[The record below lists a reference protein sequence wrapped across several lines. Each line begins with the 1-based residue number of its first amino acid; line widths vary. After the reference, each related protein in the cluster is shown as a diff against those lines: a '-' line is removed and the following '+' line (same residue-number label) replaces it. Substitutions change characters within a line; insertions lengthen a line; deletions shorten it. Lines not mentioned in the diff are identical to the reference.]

1 MIELRPSVPSRVSHT
16 GGYEAFVVSASDG
29 AGQTLAAWRSAKAYG
44 HVADP
49 NATIRGAL
57 STDSRTLGEPRQLFD
72 DGDPTTSTSPAGL
85 AWDARGKR
93 WVILGH
99 VTMYDPANPSRAK
112 GYRGIILTSPDGFTW
127 TRTGDVSVPSLSWWY
142 GSNLTIDGDTWVIA
156 GYGGRPGVSGWIPFT
171 SMSKD
176 AGATW
181 SDPAVPTGLPARR
194 DMSEPQLLRTPR
206 GWIMSIR
213 CDDDWTTHIA
223 TSADATSWVYEGAAV
238 TGVSG
243 SPSLGMSSDGI
254 IVMLLRQR
262 PPLSAPHGL
271 WAYATSRDNGLTW
284 VRHDDF
290 PGGGLAMMYGA
301 LTPSPDGLLCVFA
314 SEDDVA
320 VPWKSASVYALT
332 FERREVRDALPEAA
346 RNAPVSSPRAAAWR
360 PPAWR
365 FFATR
370 LRGDGT
376 ETMLHPDLPLADV
389 EPEFVLSGTPGLRA
403 TIPVEVANLTDAG
416 LDVLVAWST
425 VIWVELGGRA
435 RGAWILTD
443 VEKDGPKLSLTGVGF
458 VGFAKGT
465 PYGGE
470 KSFIDTDALDVFRH
484 VWEHI
489 QAQPGANLGMTLGG
503 DKSGVLL
510 GRQSVDQLP
519 LHAEG
524 SRLAV
529 LPPEGTLWRYQRTKT
544 PAKPAVT
551 VKKTDPKTKKVT
563 VTTTPAKPAVVETL
577 YGESRRAV
585 PKPIPAGAEV
595 ILRDRKTTVVRW
607 LEGPEDGF
615 PQDRYDV
622 VGLASKRAPKQDTEG
637 EQLEPFT
644 LAWYADADLG
654 AKLDTICEQG
664 NFDYVEDHSWDGD
677 APRHVLR
684 FAAPRAGR
692 VRGDLRFVVGE
703 NIVEAPALTEKAEQ
717 IATEVV
723 VLGAGEGRAMV
734 RGTWKT
740 SAPGRLRRVKTV
752 TDKSLRTKADA
763 DARAAREGKAATLGA
778 DIASI
783 VVRDHPNAPLG
794 SWGLGDTITARGDGQ
809 GWAGDWTMQLRI
821 ISYTL
826 SPDKDTATLTV
837 ARGEVTT

>member
-1 MIELRPSVPSRVSHT
+1 MIELRPSVPTRVSHT

-85 AWDARGKR
+85 AWDARGQR

-181 SDPAVPTGLPARR
+181 SAAAVPTGLPARR

-262 PPLSAPHGL
+262 PPLSAPHGP

-389 EPEFVLSGTPGLRA
+389 EPEFTLSGTSSLRA

-425 VIWVELGGRA
+425 VIWVELDGRA

-443 VEKDGPKLSLTGVGF
+443 VEKAGPKLSLSGLGF

-489 QAQPGANLGMTLGG
+489 QAQPGANLGLTLEG

-510 GRQSVDQLP
+510 GRQS
-519 LHAEG
+519 AEKW
-524 SRLAV
+524 
-529 LPPEGTLWRYQRTKT
+529 PTITEGAKAALTTPGAGFKLVWTKT

-551 VKKTDPKTKKVT
+551 TKRKVKGKVETKV
-563 VTTTPAKPAVVETL
+563 TPAKPAVTETL
-577 YGESRRAV
+577 YGVGTRDYPKTIPDGSTVIVRNRASGV
-585 PKPIPAGAEV
+585 VTRDLAGKGLPSGCDVMGVATKKE
-595 ILRDRKTTVVRW
+595 
-607 LEGPEDGF
+607 
-615 PQDRYDV
+615 PQ
-622 VGLASKRAPKQDTEG
+622 KDTEG

-664 NFDYVEDHSWDGD
+664 SFDYVEDHSWDGD
-677 APRHVLR
+677 TPRHVLR
-684 FAAPRAGR
+684 FAAPLAGR

-703 NIVEAPALTEKAEQ
+703 NIIEAPALTEKAEQ

-734 RGTWKT
+734 RGTWKA

-794 SWGLGDTITARGDGQ
+794 SWGLGDTITVRGDGQ

>member
-1 MIELRPSVPSRVSHT
+1 MELQPTTARTLSHT
-16 GGYEAFVVSASDG
+16 GGYEAFPYAATNGAS
-29 AGQTLAAWRSAKAYG
+29 TLALWRSAKAYG
-44 HVADP
+44 HVSDP
-49 NATIRGAL
+49 ASIIRGAV
-57 STDSRTLGEPRQLFD
+57 FD
-72 DGDPTTSTSPAGL
+72 AASQSWSDAVAQTGPAPGVAPAGL
-85 AWDARGKR
+85 AWDAATNR
-93 WVILGH
+93 WVMLALTRDSGGMSS
-99 VTMYDPANPSRAK
+99 T
-112 GYRGIILTSPDGFTW
+112 LWTSPSGGSW
-127 TRTGDVSVPSLSWWY
+127 TRKADVSAPTSWFFPSDLA
-142 GSNLTIDGDTWVIA
+142 IDADLWVAA
-156 GYGGRPGVSGWIPFT
+156 GYGALAGSPTWKPIVTTTRDG
-171 SMSKD
+171 
-176 AGATW
+176 GATW
-181 SDPAVPTGLPARR
+181 SAPTIPAGLPDFGEKGWAEPQVVKLPSGRWLMAIRNDTDFGIHLASSPDGISWTYERRIASEMSGEPEIAVAADGVIVILVRRRPALVGAHGEWSWLVSYDDGATWARR
-194 DMSEPQLLRTPR
+194 DDFP
-206 GWIMSIR
+206 
-213 CDDDWTTHIA
+213 
-223 TSADATSWVYEGAAV
+223 
-238 TGVSG
+238 
-243 SPSLGMSSDGI
+243 SDG
-254 IVMLLRQR
+254 R
-262 PPLSAPHGL
+262 
-271 WAYATSRDNGLTW
+271 Y
-284 VRHDDF
+284 
-290 PGGGLAMMYGA
+290 MMYGA
-301 LTPSPDGLLCVFA
+301 LVPAPNGFVVVFS

-320 VPWKSASVYALT
+320 KPWESASIFATTLEMRATRPV
-332 FERREVRDALPEAA
+332 EATP
-346 RNAPVSSPRAAAWR
+346 APSTSSRVSAPAKPWQ

-376 ETMLHPDLPLADV
+376 ETMLHPDLPLTDV
-389 EPEFVLSGTPGLRA
+389 EPEFTLSGTSSLRA

-425 VIWVELGGRA
+425 VIWVDLGGRP

-443 VEKDGPKLSLTGVGF
+443 VEKEGAKLSLTGVGF

-489 QAQPGANLGMTLGG
+489 QAQPGANLGLKLEG

-510 GRQSVDQLP
+510 GRQS
-519 LHAEG
+519 AEKW
-524 SRLAV
+524 
-529 LPPEGTLWRYQRTKT
+529 PTITEGAKAALTTPGAGFKLVWTKT

-551 VKKTDPKTKKVT
+551 TKRKVKGKIETKV
-563 VTTTPAKPAVVETL
+563 TPAKPAVTETL
-577 YGESRRAV
+577 YGVGSRDY
-585 PKPIPAGAEV
+585 PKPIPDGSTVIVRNRASGVVTRDLAGKGLPAGCDVMGVATKKE
-595 ILRDRKTTVVRW
+595 
-607 LEGPEDGF
+607 
-615 PQDRYDV
+615 PQ
-622 VGLASKRAPKQDTEG
+622 KDTEG

-677 APRHVLR
+677 TPRHALR

-692 VRGDLRFVVGE
+692 VRNDLRFVVGE

-717 IATEVV
+717 TATEVV

-734 RGTWKT
+734 RGTWKA

-794 SWGLGDTITARGDGQ
+794 SWGLGDTITVRGDGQ
-809 GWAGDWTMQLRI
+809 GWAGDWTMQLRV

>member
-1 MIELRPSVPSRVSHT
+1 MLELQPTTARTLSHT
-16 GGYEAFVVSASDG
+16 GGYEAFPYAATNGTS
-29 AGQTLAAWRSAKAYG
+29 TLALWRAAKAYG
-44 HVADP
+44 HADDD
-49 NATIRGAL
+49 AAIIRG
-57 STDSRTLGEPRQLFD
+57 SRFD
-72 DGDPTTSTSPAGL
+72 AASGAWSDATAQSGPPPGTYPTGL
-85 AWDARGKR
+85 AWDSIGTR
-93 WVILGH
+93 WVMLG
-99 VTMYDPANPSRAK
+99 MSRAT
-112 GYRGIILTSPDGFTW
+112 GSMRSSLWASPSGGSWARKVDLAERWAWLF
-127 TRTGDVSVPSLSWWY
+127 PSDLA
-142 GSNLTIDGDTWVIA
+142 IDGDLWVVT
-156 GYGGRPGVSGWIPFT
+156 GYGALVGGGSTWQPIVTTTRDG
-171 SMSKD
+171 
-176 AGATW
+176 GATW
-181 SDPAVPTGLPARR
+181 STPTVPAGLPNFGEKGW
-194 DMSEPQLLRTPR
+194 SEPQVVKLPSG
-206 GWIMSIR
+206 GWLMAIR
-213 CDDDWTTHIA
+213 NDID
-223 TSADATSWVYEGAAV
+223 Y
-238 TGVSG
+238 
-243 SPSLGMSSDGI
+243 GI
-254 IVMLLRQR
+254 
-262 PPLSAPHGL
+262 H
-271 WAYATSRDNGLTW
+271 
-284 VRHDDF
+284 
-290 PGGGLAMMYGA
+290 LAS
-301 LTPSPDGLLCVFA
+301 SPDGLSWTYDRRIASDVSGEPEIAVTADGILVILVRRRPAKIEWHGEWAWLVSYDGGTSWARRDDFPSDGRFMLYGALAQSPQGLTCVFA
-314 SEDDVA
+314 SEDDVTK
-320 VPWKSASVYALT
+320 PWESSSILVTTLERRDKRVELPDAPASVSH
-332 FERREVRDALPEAA
+332 VDAQ
-346 RNAPVSSPRAAAWR
+346 RAKEWQPA
-360 PPAWR
+360 AWR

-389 EPEFVLSGTPGLRA
+389 EPEFVLSGTSSLRA

-425 VIWVELGGRA
+425 VIWIELDGRP

-443 VEKDGPKLSLTGVGF
+443 VEKAGSKLSLTGVGF
-458 VGFAKGT
+458 TGFAKGT

-470 KSFIDTDALDVFRH
+470 KSFIDTDSLDVFRH

-489 QAQPGANLGMTLGG
+489 QAQPGANLGLTLES

-510 GRQSVDQLP
+510 GRQS
-519 LHAEG
+519 AEKW
-524 SRLAV
+524 
-529 LPPEGTLWRYQRTKT
+529 PTITEGAKAALTTPGAGFKLVWTKT

-551 VKKTDPKTKKVT
+551 TKRKVKGKVETKV
-563 VTTTPAKPAVVETL
+563 TPAKPAVTETL
-577 YGESRRAV
+577 YGVGSRDYPKTIPDGSTVIVRNRASGV
-585 PKPIPAGAEV
+585 VTRDLAGKGLPAGC
-595 ILRDRKTTVVRW
+595 
-607 LEGPEDGF
+607 
-615 PQDRYDV
+615 DV
-622 VGLASKRAPKQDTEG
+622 MGVASKKEPQKDTEG

-664 NFDYVEDHSWDGD
+664 NFDYVEEHSWDGD

-684 FAAPRAGR
+684 FAAPLAGR
-692 VRGDLRFVVGE
+692 VRDDLRFVVGE

-734 RGTWKT
+734 RGTWKAT
-740 SAPGRLRRVKTV
+740 TPGRLRRVKTV
-752 TDKSLRTKADA
+752 TDKSLRTKTDA

>member
-1 MIELRPSVPSRVSHT
+1 MLELQPTTARTLSHT
-16 GGYEAFVVSASDG
+16 GGYEAFPYAATNGSS
-29 AGQTLAAWRSAKAYG
+29 TLALWRSAKAYG
-44 HVADP
+44 HADDP
-49 NATIRGAL
+49 AAIIRGA
-57 STDSRTLGEPRQLFD
+57 RFD
-72 DGDPTTSTSPAGL
+72 VASGAWSDAVAQTGPPAGTSPTGL
-85 AWDARGKR
+85 AWDPIGKR
-93 WVILGH
+93 WVMLG
-99 VTMYDPANPSRAK
+99 MSRATGSMRSSLWASPSGGAWTKLSDVAAGWSWLFPSDLAIDGDLWVVTGYGALVGGGSTWQPIVTTSRDGGATWSAPTIPTGLPDFGEK
-112 GYRGIILTSPDGFTW
+112 GWSEPQIVKLPSGGWLMAIRNDIDYGIHLATSPDG
-127 TRTGDVSVPSLSWWY
+127 LSWTY
-142 GSNLTIDGDTWVIA
+142 DRRIA
-156 GYGGRPGVSGWIPFT
+156 
-171 SMSKD
+171 
-176 AGATW
+176 
-181 SDPAVPTGLPARR
+181 SD
-194 DMSEPQLLRTPR
+194 
-206 GWIMSIR
+206 
-213 CDDDWTTHIA
+213 
-223 TSADATSWVYEGAAV
+223 
-238 TGVSG
+238 VSG
-243 SPSLGMSSDGI
+243 SPEIAVTADGI
-254 IVMLLRQR
+254 LVILVRRR
-262 PPLSAPHGL
+262 PAKIEWHGE
-271 WAYATSRDNGLTW
+271 WAWLVSYDGGTSWAR
-284 VRHDDF
+284 RDDF
-290 PGGGLAMMYGA
+290 PSDGRFMLYGA
-301 LTPSPDGLLCVFA
+301 LAQSPQGLTCVFA
-314 SEDDVA
+314 AEDDVTK
-320 VPWKSASVYALT
+320 PWESSSILVTTL
-332 FERREVRDALPEAA
+332 ERRDKRVELPDAPAV
-346 RNAPVSSPRAAAWR
+346 VSRVDAQRAKEWQPA
-360 PPAWR
+360 AWR

-370 LRGDGT
+370 LHGDGT

-425 VIWVELGGRA
+425 VIWVELDGRA

-443 VEKDGPKLSLTGVGF
+443 VEKAGSKLSLTGVGF
-458 VGFAKGT
+458 IGFAKGT

-489 QAQPGANLGMTLGG
+489 QAQPGANLGLTLEG

-510 GRQSVDQLP
+510 GRQSADKW
-519 LHAEG
+519 ATITEG
-524 SRLAV
+524 AKAALTTPGAGFKLV
-529 LPPEGTLWRYQRTKT
+529 WTKT

-551 VKKTDPKTKKVT
+551 TKRKVKGKVETKV
-563 VTTTPAKPAVVETL
+563 TPAKPAVTETL
-577 YGESRRAV
+577 YGVGTRDYPKTIPDGSTVIVRNRASGV
-585 PKPIPAGAEV
+585 VTRDLAGKGVPAGCDVMGVATKKE
-595 ILRDRKTTVVRW
+595 
-607 LEGPEDGF
+607 
-615 PQDRYDV
+615 PQ
-622 VGLASKRAPKQDTEG
+622 KDTEG

-664 NFDYVEDHSWDGD
+664 SFDYVEDHSWDGD
-677 APRHVLR
+677 TPRHALR

-794 SWGLGDTITARGDGQ
+794 SWSLGDTITARGDGQ
-809 GWAGDWTMQLRI
+809 GWAGDWTMQLRV

>member
-1 MIELRPSVPSRVSHT
+1 MLELQPTTARTLSHT
-16 GGYEAFVVSASDG
+16 GGYEAFPYAATNGSS
-29 AGQTLAAWRSAKAYG
+29 TLALWRSAKAYG
-44 HVADP
+44 HADDT
-49 NATIRGAL
+49 AAIIRGAL
-57 STDSRTLGEPRQLFD
+57 FD
-72 DGDPTTSTSPAGL
+72 AASGAWSDAVAQTGPAPGVAPAGL
-85 AWDARGKR
+85 AWDAAGNR
-93 WVILGH
+93 WVMLALTRDGGA
-99 VTMYDPANPSRAK
+99 MRSS
-112 GYRGIILTSPDGFTW
+112 LWTSPSGGSW
-127 TRTGDVSVPSLSWWY
+127 TRKVDLAERWSWFFPSDLA
-142 GSNLTIDGDTWVIA
+142 IDGDLWVVT
-156 GYGGRPGVSGWIPFT
+156 GYGALVGGGRTWQPIITTTRDG
-171 SMSKD
+171 
-176 AGATW
+176 GATW
-181 SDPAVPTGLPARR
+181 SAPTIPAGLPDFGEKGWA
-194 DMSEPQLLRTPR
+194 EPQVVKLPSGRWL
-206 GWIMSIR
+206 MAIR
-213 CDDDWTTHIA
+213 NDIDYGIHLASSPDGLSWTYERRIA
-223 TSADATSWVYEGAAV
+223 SDVSGEPEIAV
-238 TGVSG
+238 TT
-243 SPSLGMSSDGI
+243 DGI
-254 IVMLLRQR
+254 IVILMRRR
-262 PPLSAPHGL
+262 PAKVEWHGE
-271 WAYATSRDNGLTW
+271 WAWLVSYDDGASWAR
-284 VRHDDF
+284 RDDF
-290 PGGGLAMMYGA
+290 PSDGRFMLYGA
-301 LTPSPDGLLCVFA
+301 LAQSPQGLTCVFA
-314 SEDDVA
+314 AEDDVTR
-320 VPWKSASVYALT
+320 PWESSSILVTTL
-332 FERREVRDALPEAA
+332 ERRDKRVELPDAPTV
-346 RNAPVSSPRAAAWR
+346 VSHADAQRAKEWQPA
-360 PPAWR
+360 AWR

-370 LRGDGT
+370 LHGDGT

-389 EPEFVLSGTPGLRA
+389 EPEFTLSGTSSLRA

-622 VGLASKRAPKQDTEG
+622 VGLASKQAPKQDTEG

-677 APRHVLR
+677 TPRHALR

-794 SWGLGDTITARGDGQ
+794 SWSLGDTITVRGDGQ